1 MSLEASIKISVK
13 EADIPETWITA
24 EEANRISTSIKN
36 EYFVDYIN
44 EIMQQINEAAAQG
57 KTETSHYDSTING
70 EVYDRAVKFLKTL
83 GYTVGVNDRKT
94 AIFPKW

>member
-1 MSLEASIKISVK
+1 MPLDAIKITVESV
-13 EADIPETWITA
+13 DIPETWITA
-24 EEANRISTSIKN
+24 EEANRIATSIKN
-36 EYFVDYIN
+36 EYFVDYIDK
-44 EIMQQINEAAAQG
+44 IMQQINKAAAQG